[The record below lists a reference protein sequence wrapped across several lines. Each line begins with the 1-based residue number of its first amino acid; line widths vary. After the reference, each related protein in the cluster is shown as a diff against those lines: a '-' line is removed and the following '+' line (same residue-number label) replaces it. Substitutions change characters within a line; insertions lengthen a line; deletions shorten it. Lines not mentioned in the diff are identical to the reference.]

1 MTNEEKIIEL
11 EKEIKEL
18 SDQLRLTIKLID
30 RVAAAVNCNSSALL
44 EILSVLKSNN
54 KFDPNA
60 RI

>member
-1 MTNEEKIIEL
+1 MTNDEKIIEL